1 MKKIDKK
8 IAEIIRVN
16 HAGELGAQKIYTSQI
31 KFTKDIRL
39 KKKLQKIASEEKKHF
54 DYFNNKITENRVRP
68 TIMSPVWGFLGTTLG
83 ALSSNLGKN
92 YVNACTE
99 SVEEVIVEHYKSQ
112 LIYFQKNKIKGNLE
126 KMIKK
131 FCDEEDKHR
140 REAIKSS
147 LQKEDFA
154 LKTFKKLTKL
164 GTKLAIEVSKKL

>member
-39 KKKLQKIASEEKKHF
+39 KKKLQKIASEEKKNF

-83 ALSSNLGKN
+83 MCK
-92 YVNACTE
+92 T
-99 SVEEVIVEHYKSQ
+99 I
-112 LIYFQKNKIKGNLE
+112 
-126 KMIKK
+126 MISI
-131 FCDEEDKHR
+131 F
-140 REAIKSS
+140 
-147 LQKEDFA
+147 LP
-154 LKTFKKLTKL
+154 
-164 GTKLAIEVSKKL
+164 